1 MPVSAGEPSGIIFYL
16 SRTDGGGW
24 IPYTLEL
31 RERFSNRTLSIELEP
46 PPLFRVTAGGQPVTV
61 YPAIIA
67 FGSQSMS
74 AQILAAARA
83 AVIATLDEQVDT
95 YTDRL
100 VEQIVDTTMI
110 MEGLSSGIW
119 DVSLRPPDLTSASV
133 PIVYEDDI
141 RSITVLSPMEANISV
156 TPIVEAGEVPR
167 IIFYLSRT
175 DGGGWIP
182 LTLELSRR
190 FSNRI
195 RRIELEEPQPFTVIV
210 EGRRVAVYPVI
221 IAFGS
226 ERMSAQILADARPA
240 VIDIF
245 EDQEVPYTAQLIG
258 QIVDTTMLMDALGS
272 GTWDVS
278 LIPAFVPI
286 RYADDIR
293 SITVLPSQ
301 QNPPDVDISV
311 SRMVS
316 AGQRALVSLN
326 FSTFDRGSLISF
338 TLELREQRSGRMRSV
353 EVPSEK
359 ISANFMFSPVVFF
372 APQSLSA
379 QILEDVRD
387 FYINRFTGAGASIF
401 EARALAEEFV
411 QSVIIVDDLDPGTWD
426 ISLRT
431 TEPVPFPVNYV
442 YFENIRSITVQQPE
456 VIVSFIQD
464 SSFTRLGDLAGLYV
478 RIDSIFPGQE
488 ITLTVQAT
496 HQDSGAEREIQ
507 LPLQEISTPSPDEPS
522 AQAGVVMFAAA
533 ERAVETNLFVR
544 NQLSQVGSLTDAE
557 ISTIAGAAVRAD
569 VLEPGEWLIR
579 IISPATTQVYEGE
592 GSSSDGLTLNVL
604 WPEVSLTAV
613 PDYLPIDQDL
623 RVTVEAEQSLPIEVH
638 IPVRARRLG
647 TGEVGFRTV
656 AIATLS
662 PSTNSTVV
670 TIDTLPAAQWELSV
684 PDNNGREEI
693 VTIVERL
700 LVDLSPGPVL
710 PGSSVEMRI
719 DLTNRLEMAA
729 MVELAASPPEVCQLG
744 RPASSSLPGPMFSN
758 SRVISIEQNAQII
771 PIVAMMG
778 PATCSLRLIV
788 PPASRNLIYDQEIP
802 YMLAVSTPQKI
813 SLQNVPASIFLG
825 QVLSLNV
832 VSSVP
837 EPPMVTVTVRAF
849 VGATSRTRQVQLMPG
864 RAAAPIDFADLGQS
878 GLWTFAL
885 TAAPINFAQ
894 VSTAAVSMRVLPAPL
909 RLRAGGDVSFG
920 STVSLAVSAPSVPEG
935 GLSVSVIGVRDGL
948 PEVQEAQDI
957 VLSASASTVSVTA
970 EFAGLGAGIWR
981 FSAVPAV
988 PERGMASSPVSVVV
1002 RAELR
1007 LEVQP
1012 GTVRSGEAV
1021 TVATVL
1027 NSALPATVRLI
1038 LAAEAPVGRVRNFVS
1053 FSIPPNTLRFE
1064 QEFYPRALSGPWR
1077 LRVRPSLVLD
1087 VGDAMADFALLP
1099 RVRLLDVPA
1108 TVRLGRPVQ
1117 LRAMADIPLHAA
1129 LTIVVRASLG
1139 SISRTEEVRLV
1150 SGQEVALSFA
1160 DLGQVGAWQLAA
1172 ETLPADGSRMLSERP
1187 AEVRVRPLPA
1197 VLLEAPSPVPLGG
1210 NVTVRVRVEEGLPAR
1225 LIPFTITAHAPDASI
1240 LSRGVMLSAS
1250 AASVTVDFGALQSG
1264 LWSFEAV
1271 AGELGFSAMRSAP
1284 RRVLVSS
1291 QVFSV
1296 RLSADPPQVLPGEPL
1311 TLTASLGGMA
1321 GDVDLEIAVRPPR
1334 GTPLPSVSIR
1344 VAADSTRGNTAFVPD
1359 ARSGTWTFSVSEENT
1374 LLADAAAATAT
1385 VLPVRLAFGAPEDAL
1400 NADDLIFVLR
1410 YLRLCEQRSCD
1421 SVTLNTLADNLAGS
1435 RDPAQLVDLAIP
1447 NIDGMPEDMKDII
1460 ILLHAFSG
1468 APPKLLLPAAE
1479 DLTAAE
1485 EQAAAARFRILQQ
1498 LLPADF

>member
-1 MPVSAGEPSGIIFYL
+1 MSGHFAFACRALLFVLLFALGATASAQNLPEVDVVVTPIVSAGEVPGVTFFGADLGNSIIF
-16 SRTDGGGW
+16 
-24 IPYTLEL
+24 TLEL
-31 RERFSNRTLSIELEP
+31 REQSSSRIRSVAVRLSGITISANGQQA
-46 PPLFRVTAGGQPVTV
+46 TA
-61 YPAIIA
+61 YPAIVVFA
-67 FGSQSMS
+67 PVSLS
-74 AQILAAARA
+74 AQILEGARNFW
-83 AVIATLDEQVDT
+83 IDIFIEEDIPFTN
-95 YTDRL
+95 
-100 VEQIVDTTMI
+100 
-110 MEGLSSGIW
+110 
-119 DVSLRPPDLTSASV
+119 SLIDQFVNA
-133 PIVYEDDI
+133 
-141 RSITVLSPMEANISV
+141 
-156 TPIVEAGEVPR
+156 
-167 IIFYLSRT
+167 
-175 DGGGWIP
+175 
-182 LTLELSRR
+182 
-190 FSNRI
+190 
-195 RRIELEEPQPFTVIV
+195 TVIV
-210 EGRRVAVYPVI
+210 DRLDP
-221 IAFGS
+221 
-226 ERMSAQILADARPA
+226 
-240 VIDIF
+240 
-245 EDQEVPYTAQLIG
+245 
-258 QIVDTTMLMDALGS
+258 

-278 LIPAFVPI
+278 SSTPTSGPV
-286 RYADDIR
+286 RYIYEDNIR
-293 SITVLPSQ
+293 SITVLP
-301 QNPPDVDISV
+301 
-311 SRMVS
+311 
-316 AGQRALVSLN
+316 
-326 FSTFDRGSLISF
+326 
-338 TLELREQRSGRMRSV
+338 
-353 EVPSEK
+353 
-359 ISANFMFSPVVFF
+359 
-372 APQSLSA
+372 PQVL
-379 QILEDVRD
+379 
-387 FYINRFTGAGASIF
+387 
-401 EARALAEEFV
+401 
-411 QSVIIVDDLDPGTWD
+411 
-426 ISLRT
+426 
-431 TEPVPFPVNYV
+431 
-442 YFENIRSITVQQPE
+442 
-456 VIVSFIQD
+456 VSFIQN
-464 SSFTRLGDLAGLYV
+464 SASTRFGGLAGLLLG
-478 RIDSIFPGQE
+478 IDSILPGRE
-488 ITLTVQAT
+488 ITLTIQAT

-507 LPLQEISTPSPDEPS
+507 LPLREISTPSSGEAS
-522 AQAGVVMFAAA
+522 AQARVVMFVTA
-533 ERAVETNLFVR
+533 ERAVEANLFVR

-569 VLEPGEWLIR
+569 VLEPGDWFIR
-579 IISPATTQVYEGE
+579 VTSPATIQVEYE
-592 GSSSDGLTLNVL
+592 DGRPNGLMLNVL

-662 PSTNSTVV
+662 PSTRSTVV

-684 PDNNGREEI
+684 PDNDGREEI

-710 PGSSVEMRI
+710 PGSRVEMRI

-825 QVLSLNV
+825 QVLSLNL

-849 VGATSRTRQVQLMPG
+849 VEATSRTRQVQLMPG
-864 RAAAPIDFADLGQS
+864 RAAVPIDFADLDQS

-885 TAAPINFAQ
+885 TAAPTNFAQ
-894 VSTAAVSMRVLPAPL
+894 VSTAAVSVQVLPPL

-935 GLSVSVIGVRDGL
+935 GLPVSVIGVRDGL
-948 PEVQEAQDI
+948 AEVQEAQDI

-988 PERGMASSPVSVVV
+988 PERGIASSPVSVVV

-1117 LRAMADIPLHAA
+1117 LRAVADIPLHAA

-1240 LSRGVMLSAS
+1240 LSREVMLSAS

-1321 GDVDLEIAVRPPR
+1321 GDVDLEIAVRPP
-1334 GTPLPSVSIR
+1334 GGAPLPPVSIR

-1468 APPKLLLPAAE
+1468 APPELLLPVAE

-1498 LLPADF
+1498 LLSADF

>member
-1 MPVSAGEPSGIIFYL
+1 MSGHLVFACRALLFVLLFALGATASAQNLPEVDVVVTPIVSAGEVPGVTFFGADLGNSIIF
-16 SRTDGGGW
+16 
-24 IPYTLEL
+24 TLEL
-31 RERFSNRTLSIELEP
+31 REQSSSRIRSVAVRLSGITISANGQQA
-46 PPLFRVTAGGQPVTV
+46 TA
-61 YPAIIA
+61 YPAIVVFA
-67 FGSQSMS
+67 PVSLS
-74 AQILAAARA
+74 AQILEGARNFW
-83 AVIATLDEQVDT
+83 IDIFIEEDIPFTN
-95 YTDRL
+95 
-100 VEQIVDTTMI
+100 
-110 MEGLSSGIW
+110 
-119 DVSLRPPDLTSASV
+119 SLIDQFVNA
-133 PIVYEDDI
+133 
-141 RSITVLSPMEANISV
+141 
-156 TPIVEAGEVPR
+156 
-167 IIFYLSRT
+167 
-175 DGGGWIP
+175 
-182 LTLELSRR
+182 
-190 FSNRI
+190 
-195 RRIELEEPQPFTVIV
+195 TVIV
-210 EGRRVAVYPVI
+210 DRLDP
-221 IAFGS
+221 
-226 ERMSAQILADARPA
+226 
-240 VIDIF
+240 
-245 EDQEVPYTAQLIG
+245 
-258 QIVDTTMLMDALGS
+258 

-278 LIPAFVPI
+278 SSTPTSGPV
-286 RYADDIR
+286 RYIYEDNIR
-293 SITVLPSQ
+293 SITVLP
-301 QNPPDVDISV
+301 
-311 SRMVS
+311 
-316 AGQRALVSLN
+316 
-326 FSTFDRGSLISF
+326 
-338 TLELREQRSGRMRSV
+338 
-353 EVPSEK
+353 
-359 ISANFMFSPVVFF
+359 
-372 APQSLSA
+372 PQVL
-379 QILEDVRD
+379 
-387 FYINRFTGAGASIF
+387 
-401 EARALAEEFV
+401 
-411 QSVIIVDDLDPGTWD
+411 
-426 ISLRT
+426 
-431 TEPVPFPVNYV
+431 
-442 YFENIRSITVQQPE
+442 
-456 VIVSFIQD
+456 VSFIQN
-464 SSFTRLGDLAGLYV
+464 SASTRFGGLAGLLLG
-478 RIDSIFPGQE
+478 IDSILPGRE
-488 ITLTVQAT
+488 ITLTIQAT

-507 LPLQEISTPSPDEPS
+507 LPLREITMPSSGEPS

-557 ISTIAGAAVRAD
+557 VNMIAGAAIRAD
-569 VLEPGEWLIR
+569 VLEPGDWLIR
-579 IISPATTQVYEGE
+579 VTSPATIQVEYE
-592 GSSSDGLTLNVL
+592 DGRPNGLMLNVL

-825 QVLSLNV
+825 QVLSLNL

-864 RAAAPIDFADLGQS
+864 RAAVPIDFADLDQS

-894 VSTAAVSMRVLPAPL
+894 VSTAAVSMQVLPPL

-1117 LRAMADIPLHAA
+1117 LRAVADIPLHAA

-1271 AGELGFSAMRSAP
+1271 AGEIGFSAMRSAP

-1321 GDVDLEIAVRPPR
+1321 GDVDLEIAVRPP
-1334 GTPLPSVSIR
+1334 GGAPLPPVSIR

-1359 ARSGTWTFSVSEENT
+1359 ARSGTWTFSVSGENT